1 MIPFEKNEES
11 GIPLWVQL
19 RNRLVYLINSG
30 HYRPGDQL
38 PTIHEMATDLS
49 INYNTVSKVYTSLAN
64 DGYITS
70 KRGVGAFVNGFD
82 AGESKEQSD
91 AIEQALDEC
100 IAALTDLGLS
110 HRDVEAAMR
119 TRVRKL
125 EQETGAYLTHE

>member
-1 MIPFEKNEES
+1 M
-11 GIPLWVQL
+11 QL

>member
-1 MIPFEKNEES
+1 MFPFEKNEES

-49 INYNTVSKVYTSLAN
+49 INYNT
-64 DGYITS
+64 S
-70 KRGVGAFVNGFD
+70 KRCVGAFVNGFD

>member
-1 MIPFEKNEES
+1 MFHFEKNEES
-11 GIPLWVQL
+11 RVPLWMQL

-30 HYRPGDQL
+30 HYQPGDQL
-38 PTIHEMATDLS
+38 PTIHEMAIDLS

-82 AGESKEQSD
+82 AGESREQAD

-100 IAALTDLGLS
+100 IAALTDIGLS
-110 HRDVEAAMR
+110 NRDIEAAMR

-125 EQETGAYLTHE
+125 EQEAGTYASHE

>member
-1 MIPFEKNEES
+1 MFQFEKNEES
-11 GIPLWVQL
+11 RVPLWMQL

-30 HYRPGDQL
+30 YYKPGDQL

-64 DGYITS
+64 GGYITS

-82 AGESKEQSD
+82 AGESREQTE

-100 IAALTDLGLS
+100 IAALTDIGLS
-110 HRDVEAAMR
+110 NRDIEAAMR
-119 TRVRKL
+119 MRVRKL
-125 EQETGAYLTHE
+125 EQESETYLSHE

>member
-1 MIPFEKNEES
+1 MFPFEKNEES

-125 EQETGAYLTHE
+125 EQETGAYLTHG

>member
-1 MIPFEKNEES
+1 MFHFEKNEES
-11 GIPLWVQL
+11 RVPLWMQL

-30 HYRPGDQL
+30 HYQPGDQL
-38 PTIHEMATDLS
+38 PTIHELAIDLS

-82 AGESKEQSD
+82 AGESREQAD

-100 IAALTDLGLS
+100 IAALTDIGLS
-110 HRDVEAAMR
+110 NRDIEAAMR

-125 EQETGAYLTHE
+125 EQEAGTYPSHE

>member
-1 MIPFEKNEES
+1 MFHFEKNEES
-11 GIPLWVQL
+11 RVPLWMQL

-30 HYRPGDQL
+30 HYQPGDQL
-38 PTIHEMATDLS
+38 PTIHEMAIDLS

-82 AGESKEQSD
+82 AGESREQAD

-100 IAALTDLGLS
+100 IAALTDIGLS
-110 HRDVEAAMR
+110 NRDIEAAMR

-125 EQETGAYLTHE
+125 EQEAGTYPSHE

>member
-1 MIPFEKNEES
+1 MFHFEKNEES
-11 GIPLWVQL
+11 RVPLWMQL
-19 RNRLVYLINSG
+19 RNRLGYLINSG
-30 HYRPGDQL
+30 HYQPGDQL
-38 PTIHEMATDLS
+38 PTIHEMAIDLS

-82 AGESKEQSD
+82 AGESREQAD

-100 IAALTDLGLS
+100 IAALTDIGLS
-110 HRDVEAAMR
+110 NRDIEAAMR

-125 EQETGAYLTHE
+125 EQEAGTYPSHE

>member
-1 MIPFEKNEES
+1 MFSFEKNEDS
-11 GIPLWVQL
+11 RVPLWMQL

-38 PTIHEMATDLS
+38 PTIHELATDLS

-82 AGESKEQSD
+82 AGESREQTA

-100 IAALTDLGLS
+100 IAALADIGLS
-110 HRDVEAAMR
+110 NRDIEAAMR

-125 EQETGAYLTHE
+125 EHEAGTCQQQG

>member
-1 MIPFEKNEES
+1 MFPFEKNEES

-82 AGESKEQSD
+82 AGESKEQSY

>member
-1 MIPFEKNEES
+1 MFPFEVDTTTDV
-11 GIPLWVQL
+11 PLWVQL
-19 RNRLVYLINSG
+19 RQRLIYLINSG
-30 HYRPGDQL
+30 YFKPGDQL
-38 PTIHEMATDLS
+38 PTVRGLASEIS

>member
-1 MIPFEKNEES
+1 M
-11 GIPLWVQL
+11 QL

-30 HYRPGDQL
+30 HYQPGDQL
-38 PTIHEMATDLS
+38 PTIHEMAIDLS

-82 AGESKEQSD
+82 AGESREQAD

-100 IAALTDLGLS
+100 IAALTDIGLS
-110 HRDVEAAMR
+110 NRDIEAAMR

-125 EQETGAYLTHE
+125 EQEAGTYPSHE

>member
-1 MIPFEKNEES
+1 MFHFEKNEES
-11 GIPLWVQL
+11 RVPLWMQL

-30 HYRPGDQL
+30 HYQPGDQL
-38 PTIHEMATDLS
+38 PTIHEMAIDLS

-82 AGESKEQSD
+82 AGESREQAD

-100 IAALTDLGLS
+100 IAALTDIGLS
-110 HRDVEAAMR
+110 NRDIEAAMR

-125 EQETGAYLTHE
+125 EQEAGTYLSHE